1 MQKFRKVITLFDD
14 YYDMMSDRVRME
26 SYRKAV
32 FETVKKGDVVLD
44 LGSGPGILSFFA
56 VQAGAKKVYAV
67 EKMAESINLA
77 RQVAVKNGFDSSVVF
92 IHGNSK
98 DIELPEKADVVVSET
113 LGSFALEENTLEFTI
128 DARSRFLKEGGK
140 MVPQG
145 VQLWLAPVSSPVVY
159 KKMKF
164 WQDVYNIDFSPASE
178 EIAKKLLIEDIE
190 PSFLLSQPKC
200 FKDIDLTTVESST
213 IEGDI
218 VFDFVKSGMLHGFGG
233 WFRTFL
239 TPSISFIT
247 SPDAPK
253 THWRQAFFPL
263 REPISVTGRDSIRI
277 NMKIGPKSS
286 DVLSLSKDET
296 FITYNYFCTQEQDTG
311 APKHQST
318 RVEER
323 VFKAGRNDPCPCGS
337 GKKYKKCCG
346 V

>member
-14 YYDMMSDRVRME
+14 YYDMMSDRIRME
-26 SYRKAV
+26 SYRKAI

-44 LGSGPGILSFFA
+44 LGSGLGILSFFA
-56 VQAGAKKVYAV
+56 IQAGAKKVYAV

-77 RQVAVKNGFDSSVVF
+77 RLVADKNGFDGSIVF

-98 DIELPEKADVVVSET
+98 DIELSEKVDVIVSET

-128 DARSRFLKEGGK
+128 DARRRFLKEGGK
-140 MVPQG
+140 MIPQS
-145 VQLWLAPVSSPVVY
+145 VQLWLAPVSSPIIY

-178 EIAKKLLIEDIE
+178 EMTKKLLIEDIE
-190 PSFLLSQPKC
+190 PSFLLSQPKS
-200 FKDIDLTTVESST
+200 FKDMDFMAVESLMV
-213 IEGDI
+213 EGDI
-218 VFDFVKSGMLHGFGG
+218 VFNFTKSGLLHGFGG
-233 WFRTFL
+233 WFRAFL

-263 REPISVTGRDSIRI
+263 KEPIPVTSRDSIRI
-277 NMKIGPKSS
+277 GMKIWPKGGGT
-286 DVLSLSKDET
+286 DET
-296 FITYNYFCTQEQDTG
+296 FISYDYFCTQEQDTI
-311 APKHQST
+311 APVHQST
-318 RVEER
+318 SAEER
-323 VFKAGRNDPCPCGS
+323 VFFKVGRNDPCPCGS

-346 V
+346 SLF